1 MDWDD
6 LDIFCHVIDH
16 GSFTAAARVLRR
28 PKSSVS
34 ASVTRL
40 EARLGTRMIER
51 TTRKLRLTEAGES
64 LYREMAPL
72 FGHLREA
79 LGNAAAQNESVS
91 GRLRIAAPYEFGAH
105 HLGAAACAMLAEYP
119 ELEVDIEVEHQP
131 VNLFDQQYDIV
142 FTMVDKD
149 LPSTSG
155 AVRRVFTLERGVF
168 ASPAL
173 LAGVD
178 PPSTP
183 YDLKSLPLLAAPSDT
198 DWAFT
203 DSAGGRHAIDGTGPL
218 DLLGGDD
225 GGYERG
231 GRQRRGIPRLG
242 GRTARERERGAAA
255 AQFEC
260 RHPAGGG
267 ACRAGRRPDHRHLL
281 RAVGPRRPADASPDR
296 LRVCAAEG
304 LRAASGAAADAR
316 QGPVV
321 PRHPRSDVQVTR
333 LLMNDL
339 NGRIFFQSELPEF
352 HSETRSFDAAERR
365 ERLDR
370 AVIVDPGR
378 AALESRG
385 DGLRLCRVARPG

>member
-40 EARLGTRMIER
+40 EARFGTRMIER

-203 DSAGGRHAIDGTGPL
+203 DSAGGRHAIAIAAPRLRSSNAGIRLEAALAG
-218 DLLGGDD
+218 LGVARITATFC
-225 GGYERG
+225 EPSVRG
-231 GRQRRGIPRLG
+231 GRL
-242 GRTARERERGAAA
+242 
-255 AQFEC
+255 
-260 RHPAGGG
+260 
-267 ACRAGRRPDHRHLL
+267 
-281 RAVGPRRPADASPDR
+281 
-296 LRVCAAEG
+296 
-304 LRAASGAAADAR
+304 
-316 QGPVV
+316 
-321 PRHPRSDVQVTR
+321 TR
-333 LLMNDL
+333 LLTDFECAPL
-339 NGRIFFQSELPEF
+339 RVYALLP
-352 HSETRSFDAAERR
+352 ARR
-365 ERLDR
+365 LMPVKVRLFLDT
-370 AVIVDPGR
+370 
-378 AALESRG
+378 LEAMSR
-385 DGLRLCRVARPG
+385 